1 MQNNQLNFL
10 TGICLKFFGKM
21 TASAT
26 HELKNSL
33 AIINENAG
41 LLNDLVTFS
50 KNGGPSLSA
59 DRMLKLSQTLKQQV
73 MRADNTIQRLNR
85 FSHTVDKDSQMIDL
99 EDTIRLTID
108 VSSRLLDMMG
118 VSLKLSTENG
128 PVMIRT
134 HLFYLETFLWRAI
147 ETACNL
153 TGEDKTISIELKKT
167 PSPSIWFCVNRTLDE
182 EDDLFTSKTD
192 IQLLE
197 QLSVTLKME
206 SDNYRFGLVW
216 PSQD

>member
-1 MQNNQLNFL
+1 MKNNQSNLL
-10 TGICLKFFGKM
+10 AGTCLKFFGKM

-50 KNGGPSLSA
+50 KNDGPSLSP
-59 DRMLKLSQTLKQQV
+59 DRLLKLSQAQKQQV
-73 MRADNTIQRLNR
+73 MRADNTIQKLNR

-128 PVMIRT
+128 PVMIHT
-134 HLFYLETFLWRAI
+134 HLFYLETLLWRAI

-153 TGEDKTISIELKKT
+153 TGEDKTISIKLKKE
-167 PSPSIWFCVNRTLDE
+167 PSPSIWFCVDRIKGK
-182 EDDLFTSKTD
+182 EDDLFKSKTD
-192 IQLLE
+192 IRL
-197 QLSVTLKME
+197 
-206 SDNYRFGLVW
+206 RFGLVW
-216 PSQD
+216 PSQN